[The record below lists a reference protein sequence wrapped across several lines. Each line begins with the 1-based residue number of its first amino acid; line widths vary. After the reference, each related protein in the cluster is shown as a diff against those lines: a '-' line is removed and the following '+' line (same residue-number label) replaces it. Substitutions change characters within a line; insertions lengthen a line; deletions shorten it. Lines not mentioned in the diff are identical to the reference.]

1 MCILDMHME
10 PILCGGKGLLQKEV
24 VITKNLLQVFTKWGS
39 LKTAIYQMSICLYV
53 YYYKWFETTTPI
65 WEEQTFLPFWEFHSW
80 PTGASV
86 YAAKTVISSRV
97 IVYIQYNT
105 HRIPTDLTSGS
116 SRWALM
122 WEGGEADCSTASKQ
136 CSCEWPD
143 RLHTPTHTVLV

>member
-10 PILCGGKGLLQKEV
+10 PILCGGIELLQKEV

-39 LKTAIYQMSICLYV
+39 LKNRYLPDV
-53 YYYKWFETTTPI
+53 YLPLCVLLQVVWNHNSHLRGTDLPS
-65 WEEQTFLPFWEFHSW
+65 FLGVHSW

-86 YAAKTVISSRV
+86 YAAKTVISSWV

-105 HRIPTDLTSGS
+105 HQIPTDLTSGS